1 MSYILVNPL
10 VQENHFTSNVNQAGG
25 AAEDLW
31 GQLSNNIKQ
40 FTPKF
45 YFSIKD
51 TKKDKLFHYKVK
63 ESMEGGKVKYVIKE
77 HKKINDKLPVDNLDG
92 GGSRSGKKYKKYR
105 KHHSDDDSSSS
116 DSDSSSSSSSSSSS
130 DSSDSYRRRK
140 SSRNNNLSLSYYP
153 SIYGVPNV
161 LLPTFSTSFSPFVDI
176 RMNVGLPS
184 PLRNIPTVVTYGSNV
199 LGVFGNG
206 YNNGKNW

>member
-10 VQENHFTSNVNQAGG
+10 VHENHFTSNVNQAGG

-31 GQLSNNIKQ
+31 GQLTTKIKQ

-77 HKKINDKLPVDNLDG
+77 HKKIVKNLPIDNLDG
-92 GGSRSGKKYKKYR
+92 GGSRKKYKKYR
-105 KHHSDDDSSSS
+105 KHDSDDSSSS
-116 DSDSSSSSSSSSSS
+116 DSDSDSNSDSSSSSSSSSSGY
-130 DSSDSYRRRK
+130 YRGRK
-140 SSRNNNLSLSYYP
+140 SRNNGLSLNYYP

-161 LLPTFSTSFSPFVDI
+161 LLPTFSTSFAPFVNLRLGVI
-176 RMNVGLPS
+176 PN
-184 PLRNIPTVVTYGSNV
+184 LRNIPTIITNGSNLV
-199 LGVFGNG
+199 ATIYNGYDNGNG
-206 YNNGKNW
+206 KY

>member
-31 GQLSNNIKQ
+31 SQLSSNIKQ

-45 YFSIKD
+45 YFTIKD

-77 HKKINDKLPVDNLDG
+77 HTKIDKKLPVDNLDG
-92 GGSRSGKKYKKYR
+92 GGKKYKKYR
-105 KHHSDDDSSSS
+105 KHHSDDSSSS
-116 DSDSSSSSSSSSSS
+116 DSDSDSNSSSSSSS
-130 DSSDSYRRRK
+130 DSDSYHRRK
-140 SSRNNNLSLSYYP
+140 SRRDNNLSLTYYP

-161 LLPTFSTSFSPFVDI
+161 LLPTFSTSFAPFVNL

-184 PLRNIPTVVTYGSNV
+184 LRNIPTVVTYGSNV
-199 LGVFGNG
+199 LGTIYNG
-206 YNNGKNW
+206 SKY